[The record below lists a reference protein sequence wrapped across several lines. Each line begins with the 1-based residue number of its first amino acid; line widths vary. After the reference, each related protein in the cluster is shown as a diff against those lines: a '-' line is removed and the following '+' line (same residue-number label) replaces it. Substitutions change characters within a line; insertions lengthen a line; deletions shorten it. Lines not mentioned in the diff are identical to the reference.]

1 MSRPS
6 EPTPNQGFPD
16 KLGEHSNRRRSRPF
30 KAPKKVDARFKRDL
44 LRGAFE
50 ENLDLIQDQPLG
62 TTRRTREQRWKR
74 LKKWFLG
81 STGVLGAVL
90 GLIFLTGLAQG
101 GSPREPLVP
110 APRLHAAIDH
120 SDTHE
125 LPMTGRAALMIPG
138 VLPLAVHTIAIDPG
152 HGGIDGGTSINF
164 GMVEKDL
171 TLDIGLRLKS
181 ILQDRGL
188 SVIMTRTQDVG
199 ISLAERARI
208 ANSARADLFVSVHVN
223 WLPKRSARGFE
234 TYYLGA
240 SDDPFLTRLA
250 QRENLNSGYTLA
262 DSRHLL
268 DAIYKDSRR
277 KSSRKLAQDIQ
288 SSLYEVLSRENR
300 GVISRG
306 VMQAPFVVLVAT
318 DMPAVLAEVAC
329 LSNDREARQL
339 AIPSYRQN
347 IATFWAYFSFLI
359 DNMITYP
366 AIECRYKGNKC
377 QCR

>member
-1 MSRPS
+1 MSRSSDPV
-6 EPTPNQGFPD
+6 PHQGFPD
-16 KLGEHSNRRRSRPF
+16 TLGERSNRRRSRPF

-74 LKKWFLG
+74 LKKWFFG
-81 STGVLGAVL
+81 STGVLAGVFGIVL
-90 GLIFLTGLAQG
+90 LTGLAQG
-101 GSPREPLVP
+101 GSRRQAISGLESPRSPISRLDPGEPPV
-110 APRLHAAIDH
+110 
-120 SDTHE
+120 
-125 LPMTGRAALMIPG
+125 TGRAALMVPA

-152 HGGIDGGTSINF
+152 HGGIDGGTSISF

-181 ILQDRGL
+181 ILEDRGF
-188 SVIMTRTQDVG
+188 SVIMTRTEDVRV
-199 ISLAERARI
+199 SLAERARI

-277 KSSRKLAQDIQ
+277 KTSRKLARNIQ
-288 SSLYEVLSRENR
+288 SSLYEVLSRENQ

-329 LSNDREARQL
+329 LSNDREARLL
-339 AIPSYRQN
+339 AIPSYRQS
-347 IATFWAYFSFLI
+347 IAMGLAQGILSFAEDSAQPL
-359 DNMITYP
+359 
-366 AIECRYKGNKC
+366 KGA
-377 QCR
+377 QE